1 VSTAVVAHGN
11 AAPVFEAAEYVFDF
25 MASLV
30 KRLAIVVLD
39 LAVFARR
46 DAWGNAALNQCGAEF
61 VAVIATVSEQF
72 LGLWQYV
79 KNQCSAFMVAH
90 VPFREA
96 RKNWP
101 GFAVADGVQLGVQAV
116 LRSPNTAGN
125 SPFFGRLAAVRWALR

>member
-1 VSTAVVAHGN
+1 
-11 AAPVFEAAEYVFDF
+11 
-25 MASLV
+25 
-30 KRLAIVVLD
+30 
-39 LAVFARR
+39 
-46 DAWGNAALNQCGAEF
+46 
-61 VAVIATVSEQF
+61 
-72 LGLWQYV
+72 
-79 KNQCSAFMVAH
+79 MVAH